1 MASQSIALSC
11 VRMQNQGGKI
21 SFDLPKARSEDGSL
35 DVRSLKLL
43 VDTSAASEF
52 DRF

>member
-1 MASQSIALSC
+1 M
-11 VRMQNQGGKI
+11 RNQGGKI
-21 SFDLPKARSEDGSL
+21 SFDLPRALSEGDL
-35 DVRSLKLL
+35 WTIDPLKLL